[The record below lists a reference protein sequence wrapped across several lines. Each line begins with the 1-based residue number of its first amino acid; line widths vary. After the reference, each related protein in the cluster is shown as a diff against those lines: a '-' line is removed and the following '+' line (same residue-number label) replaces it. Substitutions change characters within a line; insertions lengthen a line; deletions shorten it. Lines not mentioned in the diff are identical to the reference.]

1 MNRVSAGS
9 SVGVVGEMGVAVNVR
24 CGDVDQ
30 LMLMPPSV
38 RDWLPGD
45 HLAFFVLDTVAELDL
60 SEFFAAFRADG
71 RGGAVYDPAM
81 MLAVLLYAYCTG
93 ERSSRRVER
102 RLVEDV
108 AYRVVAANQ
117 QPDHATIARFRARHQ
132 DAIAGLFGQVL
143 GLCVRAGLVDA
154 GVVAID
160 GTKVAANASFFANRE
175 REALTEE
182 LAVVA
187 ELTEAD
193 DGTGGGISPADAEQ
207 MAKQILEEAAAV
219 DEAEDA
225 EHGDARGDELPPEWA
240 GGRDR
245 RARIRAALDELESHK
260 ARDYETRMAER
271 ARKEARLGRRLTG
284 PKPTENSARRSRPRR
299 ANTTDPHS
307 RIIAQANKGV
317 LQGYNAQAAATGDQ
331 IVVAAEAT
339 ATSNDQPHFV
349 PMTTAVAE
357 NLADAG
363 HDDGVGTFV
372 ADAGYWT
379 AANGTT
385 EVGAEVLIATRKASW
400 RKADK
405 PDYDKL
411 AVLAKVN
418 RGELS
423 QRKAGE
429 ILGVSY
435 TWVGDM
441 TKRYFGT
448 EGQRITRTT
457 EPEPEEWIPVIERV
471 DRGELSKRA
480 AQHQLTVSD
489 GRINTMLAHIRGEAV
504 DPSIA
509 RQQMDDKLADPDNAK
524 LYAQRSTTIEPV
536 FGNIKANLGFRQ
548 FSRRSLPAANSEW
561 RLMCTVHN
569 LLKLRQAA
577 LA

>member
-1 MNRVSAGS
+1 
-9 SVGVVGEMGVAVNVR
+9 MGVAVNVR
-24 CGDVDQ
+24 SGDVDQ

-38 RDWLPGD
+38 RDWLPED

-60 SEFFAAFRADG
+60 REFFAAFRADG

-81 MLAVLLYAYCTG
+81 MLAVLLYAYCAG
-93 ERSSRRVER
+93 ERSSRRIER

-108 AYRVVAANQ
+108 GYRVVAANQ
-117 QPDHATIARFRARHQ
+117 HPDHATIARFRARHQ

-143 GLCVRAGLVDA
+143 GLCVKAGLVDA

-160 GTKVAANASFFANRE
+160 GTKIAANASFFANRDHA
-175 REALTEE
+175 ALTEE
-182 LAVVA
+182 LAAVA

-193 DGTGGGISPADAEQ
+193 RGGGGISPQDAEQ
-207 MAKQILEEAAAV
+207 IAKQILEEAAAV

-245 RARIRAALDELESHK
+245 RARIRAALDELESQK
-260 ARDYETRMAER
+260 ARDYEARMAER
-271 ARKEARLGRRLTG
+271 AKKEADSGRKLTG
-284 PKPTENSARRSRPRR
+284 PKPKEDAARRSKPRR

-307 RIIAQANKGV
+307 RIIAQASKGV
-317 LQGYNAQAAATGDQ
+317 LQGYNAQTAATGDQ

-339 ATSNDQPHFV
+339 VTTNDQPHFV
-349 PMTTAVAE
+349 PMATAVAE

-363 HDDGVGTFV
+363 HDSGVGTFV

-385 EVGAEVLIATRKASW
+385 DVGAQVLIATRKSSW
-400 RKADK
+400 RTSEK
-405 PDYDKL
+405 PDDDKL

-448 EGQRITRTT
+448 EGQRITRSA
-457 EPEPEEWIPVIERV
+457 EPEPEEWIPIIERV
-471 DRGELSKRA
+471 DRGEISRRA
-480 AQHQLTVSD
+480 AKHQLEVTD
-489 GRINTMLAHIRGEAV
+489 GRIRTMLAHVRGEAV

-509 RQQMDDKLADPDNAK
+509 RKQMDDHLAEPEKAE
-524 LYAQRSTTIEPV
+524 LYAKRSTAIEPV
-536 FGNIKANLGFRQ
+536 FGNVKHNLGFRR
-548 FSRRSLPAANSEW
+548 FSRRSLPAVNSEW

-569 LLKLRQAA
+569 LLKLQQAVPA
-577 LA
+577 